1 MLVAG
6 STSGIGLAI
15 TKMFISEGATVIGL
29 GRNFDKTKDLGENYI
44 PHHCDVTLP
53 EEIEE
58 TCQFVDKTFNGKLDC
73 FVDSAGLG
81 VKQPVTDVP
90 VDRFDLAINL
100 LLRHHILFVSHLHPL
115 LYNCDS
121 KDPIFIHIS
130 SAASRSI
137 ESDNILY
144 GLCKTACNLYAK
156 QSAKGLHGIRSF
168 TISPGTIATPI
179 FNRDKNAQRSPEQ
192 IKAMFDGLSRAIPS
206 GRVAEPSEVADLVEF
221 LCSKDAQYMD
231 GADCLI
237 DGGIMTQF

>member
-6 STSGIGLAI
+6 STSGIGIAI

-44 PHHCDVTLP
+44 PHH
-53 EEIEE
+53 
-58 TCQFVDKTFNGKLDC
+58 C

-121 KDPIFIHIS
+121 KDPIIIHIS